1 MAQRIITIARELGEH
16 LRRTWGDPPH
26 TGGAV
31 PAC

>member
-1 MAQRIITIARELGEH
+1 MRLIEFAREFGEH
-16 LRRTWGDPPH
+16 LRRTWGDPPN

>member
-1 MAQRIITIARELGEH
+1 MAQRLIEFAREFGEH
-16 LRRTWGDPPH
+16 LRWTWGDPPN

>member
-1 MAQRIITIARELGEH
+1 MARRLIEIARELGEH
-16 LRRTWGDPPH
+16 FRRQWRDPPN

>member
-1 MAQRIITIARELGEH
+1 MAQRLIEFAREFGEH
-16 LRRTWGDPPH
+16 LRWTWRDPPN